1 MTVKKYK
8 LNDIA
13 KDLGVS
19 AKEVA
24 GMLAE
29 HFGTE
34 PKKTGAVLTEQ
45 EVNVVFEHYTS
56 THQVADFNS
65 YFASRDEAPAPR
77 PEKPSATEKAKAAL
91 NKAAEK
97 VSEKLKASKAAAKQ
111 SAADQPQAPEQPERH
126 PLRNRPLLKIP
137 RRRRRFR

>member
-91 NKAAEK
+91 NKAAE
-97 VSEKLKASKAAAKQ
+97 
-111 SAADQPQAPEQPERH
+111 
-126 PLRNRPLLKIP
+126 
-137 RRRRRFR
+137 

>member
-13 KDLGVS
+13 KDLGVN

-24 GMLAE
+24 GMLAA

-45 EVNVVFEHYTS
+45 EVNVVFEHYTNIRRKNQPDRAIIQKKFPIGKPFIQNS
-56 THQVADFNS
+56 VTVAAILRS
-65 YFASRDEAPAPR
+65 G
-77 PEKPSATEKAKAAL
+77 
-91 NKAAEK
+91 
-97 VSEKLKASKAAAKQ
+97 
-111 SAADQPQAPEQPERH
+111 RH
-126 PLRNRPLLKIP
+126 PFHRGGIHAANSHMY
-137 RRRRRFR
+137 F